1 MYRHR
6 GVTLVELLI
15 VIAILAILV
24 GLLLPSVQ
32 RVRMAAERMRE
43 SNKLRQ
49 FALAT
54 HSYAAANQD
63 RLPNI
68 VGLPPSDRDSVFA
81 SLMPYIE
88 MDNVYKEQGQFFNR
102 LPIFQSASDPS
113 RTLVST
119 EGVTDPAVLMSKENL
134 GNISYAAN
142 ALVFAPGFNLNGSVP
157 DGTSNTIAISHHYMQ
172 CGGYTSFKWDA
183 RRPVCYRGS
192 PAGIVQVPC
201 WTNANIGIHAA
212 SFAEYEMGDAM
223 PIAVS
228 RRGPL
233 PVSTFQV
240 RPPVEGCDG
249 RLPQALFESGLMVAM
264 LDGSVKTIRPSVQTA
279 TFWALVTPAGGEVP
293 GEW

>member
-1 MYRHR
+1 MHRHR
-6 GVTLVELLI
+6 GLSLIELLV
-15 VIAILAILV
+15 VIGILGTLV

-32 RVRMAAERMRE
+32 KVRAAAERMRE

-54 HSYAAANQD
+54 QTFAAANQD

-88 MDNVYKEQGQFFNR
+88 LDNVYKAQGQFFNH

-113 RTLVST
+113 RALVST
-119 EGVTDPAVLMSKENL
+119 EGITDPIQLLGKESL

-142 ALVFAPGFNLNGSVP
+142 AMVFVPGFSFASGVP
-157 DGTSNTIAISHHYMQ
+157 DGTSNTIAISHHYLQ
-172 CGGYTSFKWDA
+172 CGGHTSFRWDV
-183 RRPVCYRGS
+183 RRPACYRGS

-212 SFAEYEMGDAM
+212 SFAEYDMGDAM
-223 PIAVS
+223 PVAVS

-233 PVSTFQV
+233 PVPTFQV
-240 RPPVEGCDG
+240 RPAVDACDG

-264 LDGSVKTIRPSVQTA
+264 LDGSVRTIRPTVATA

-293 GEW
+293 GDY